1 MVSHGI
7 PNALVGVRFLHP
19 PQKSNLFD
27 FYLED
32 SNGGVMFC
40 QQAKPRAGAQT
51 NLSDGENLV
60 EGDLLHP

>member
-1 MVSHGI
+1 
-7 PNALVGVRFLHP
+7 
-19 PQKSNLFD
+19 
-27 FYLED
+27 LED